1 MKKKFLLFD
10 VDRTLLDFQK
20 SEQIALKETLPRYSF
35 TYSEEIRARYEAINE
50 HYWREFERGNIEK
63 SVILYQ
69 RFEDLF
75 QEYGFTGDPV
85 AFDIDYR
92 TELSRHAPLIDGA
105 MELLEYFRQKE
116 YQIYYV
122 TNGTRE
128 VQWPR
133 LKQSGLDKMADGI
146 FISEEIGCQKPEPK
160 YFEIVFSKIPGFQK
174 EEAIIIGDS
183 LTSDI
188 KGGVVMGIDTC
199 WYRPDGTKN
208 HLNLP
213 ITYEISKLDELKTIL
228 ETL

>member
-20 SEQIALKETLPRYSF
+20 SEQIAIKETLLRYSF
-35 TYSEEIRARYEAINE
+35 AYSEEIRARYEAINE
-50 HYWREFERGNIEK
+50 YYWGEFEKGSIQK
-63 SVILYQ
+63 SEILYR

-75 QEYGFTGDPV
+75 SEYGFSGDPV

-92 TELSRHAPLIDGA
+92 TELSRHAPLMEGA
-105 MELLEYFRQKE
+105 MELLENLKQKG
-116 YQIYYV
+116 YQIYYI

-133 LKQSGLDKMADGI
+133 LKQSGLDKIADGI
-146 FISEEIGCQKPEPK
+146 FISEEIGFQKPDK
-160 YFEIVFSKIPGFQK
+160 AYFEIVFSKIPDFTK

-188 KGGVVMGIDTC
+188 QGGVNMGIDTC
-199 WYRPDGTKN
+199 WFRPEGTKN
-208 HLNLP
+208 QLNLP
-213 ITYEISKLDELKTIL
+213 VTYEISHLQELETIL
-228 ETL
+228 DIL